1 MRPELKKRLNQSP
14 GIWDDPAAL
23 GAKVLLLAWA
33 WLLVLYFLNREGG
46 LRLDP
51 LTEQV
56 PWLEYVIP
64 GFLLGGAH
72 GQGAYPTILSSLCY
86 APFHVQWENIPWGA
100 LLWAFA
106 ALCLYQLLGS
116 ILLGC
121 FDTCMPRGA
130 RYCIGFV
137 LGAGASGVVMEL
149 VALAGLLTRWAVLV
163 AWGLMLLAAW
173 LAREWRCRRPDVHT
187 PGRDGHFARSSRV
200 VHALAWYRKN
210 RLAPTSVMMKAYFW
224 LASGIAAAISFLILL
239 HAVGH
244 PETYWDSLI
253 LYMGYARKMFL
264 EHGFPTKVV
273 GQVGIGLGANYP
285 HLYPLLNAQTAVV
298 AGYWNG
304 MFAQLL
310 PPVAGVASMLL
321 VYYMAEELT
330 RDRMIAVSVAL
341 LFRAVPYGIAYF
353 QYASDYAIAI
363 LFTCAF
369 LYCAMKYVLG
379 GLPAYLALMLLFA
392 GFAMHINY
400 LMGILWPVAAVAVVV
415 AHVMSVPSERDMGAE
430 EPDREAEEA
439 EENKPAAYD
448 QRAWEML
455 NPVERDPLGK
465 FLCSRVLWLNVFV
478 SALIASP
485 WYIRNIIVTGNPV
498 YAFFYNIFPSRN
510 VNPEVMR
517 SAQVEWLMNGDGLGR
532 VGATLWE
539 KLANSWLYFVTG
551 PHHWK
556 LGPVFMALAVPGF
569 VVFLC
574 RIWSRLVVG
583 QRLVNLG
590 ELPGSPP
597 RTRVFDDSLK
607 FGTVCGALFVLLW
620 FYAYV
625 IADMYLYQII
635 IVLPLFGIFVCGV
648 FEVCNT
654 RFSRVLLY
662 VLCIVVGIGPGIMMG
677 LMGFKLK
684 RSGHIGATPYSQ
696 VTLTAL
702 RYLFIAPEE
711 FYRMEFG
718 GDMEMLGRV
727 NSLPAGTRVLTH
739 ENRHLL
745 LNEDIRIIHLDDWEV
760 QKAYHKPAS
769 ERLAV
774 LDALGVE

>member
-1 MRPELKKRLNQSP
+1 
-14 GIWDDPAAL
+14 
-23 GAKVLLLAWA
+23 
-33 WLLVLYFLNREGG
+33 
-46 LRLDP
+46 
-51 LTEQV
+51 
-56 PWLEYVIP
+56 
-64 GFLLGGAH
+64 
-72 GQGAYPTILSSLCY
+72 
-86 APFHVQWENIPWGA
+86 
-100 LLWAFA
+100 
-106 ALCLYQLLGS
+106 
-116 ILLGC
+116 
-121 FDTCMPRGA
+121 
-130 RYCIGFV
+130 
-137 LGAGASGVVMEL
+137 
-149 VALAGLLTRWAVLV
+149 
-163 AWGLMLLAAW
+163 
-173 LAREWRCRRPDVHT
+173 
-187 PGRDGHFARSSRV
+187 
-200 VHALAWYRKN
+200 
-210 RLAPTSVMMKAYFW
+210 
-224 LASGIAAAISFLILL
+224 
-239 HAVGH
+239 
-244 PETYWDSLI
+244 
-253 LYMGYARKMFL
+253 
-264 EHGFPTKVV
+264 
-273 GQVGIGLGANYP
+273 
-285 HLYPLLNAQTAVV
+285 
-298 AGYWNG
+298 
-304 MFAQLL
+304 
-310 PPVAGVASMLL
+310 
-321 VYYMAEELT
+321 
-330 RDRMIAVSVAL
+330 
-341 LFRAVPYGIAYF
+341 
-353 QYASDYAIAI
+353 
-363 LFTCAF
+363 
-369 LYCAMKYVLG
+369 
-379 GLPAYLALMLLFA
+379 
-392 GFAMHINY
+392 
-400 LMGILWPVAAVAVVV
+400 
-415 AHVMSVPSERDMGAE
+415 MGAE

-774 LDALGVE
+774 LDALGVEYYLYVPNEDKHFANSWLGMDELIRLGHFREVARTEAAGSSWRERVKYLAIPPDRNVLYRRAKTFSDQALSFLGVPTDDYQPKTLAALSVVDRATSLGLTSFSSATRSATRGR